1 MKKIFKLNGLDCA
14 NCASKIE
21 VAINKLTNVES
32 VSVNF
37 MTTKMILEIEEDKIE
52 STVDEV
58 IKVIKKIEPD
68 IKITNI

>member
-58 IKVIKKIEPD
+58 IKVIRKIEPD
-68 IKITNI
+68 IKIINI